1 MQTGCPRPL
10 TPAFARRLFSA
21 NLLIVAVTVLAL
33 TIATRQVS
41 HSRTRRMLVEQARLC
56 AAALVPGRNGDLSES
71 VDRLQDH
78 YDRLV
83 AVATLD
89 ALGHLHTVHPQRPSH
104 RRAVRAFLAG
114 DRHPVLA
121 PAAPEGELISVS
133 GAVVPLNGI
142 PSPVAQ
148 KVIILLRNDLYG
160 NDWAYATGVFALL
173 LGLMILLSTYRLRR
187 WFDHRITG
195 PLRNMA
201 GAVRDPLRE
210 PGRVPELDPGEWH
223 ETTQIAVQFRRLLEA
238 VAEREALARST
249 ECQSLRRIRNRE
261 LGFDRELRRVKD
273 QAAIDPL
280 TGLRNRSFLDEDLEP
295 LFERHQRKR
304 KDLSAVMFDVDDFK
318 RYNDT
323 KGHQAG
329 DVVLRFFGGLLRG
342 GIRPTDSAI
351 RYGGDEFLL
360 LLAETTPEQ
369 AGAIAERL
377 VKLFGQYTASLG
389 PDHNVSISAG
399 VASLATEDLETGH
412 ELVAKADTAL
422 YAAKQKGKNAVV
434 AHQAA

>member
-1 MQTGCPRPL
+1 MQTGCSKPL
-10 TPAFARRLFSA
+10 TPAFARRVLGA
-21 NLLIVAVTVLAL
+21 NLLIVAVAALAL

-41 HSRTRRMLVEQARLC
+41 HSRTQRMLVEQARLC
-56 AAALVPGRNGDLSES
+56 AAALVPGRNGDLFES
-71 VDRLQDH
+71 VHRLQDR
-78 YDRLV
+78 YDRLI

-89 ALGHLHTVHPQRPSH
+89 AHGKVHTVHPERPAH
-104 RRAVRAFLAG
+104 RTTVRAFLSG

-142 PSPVAQ
+142 PSPITQ
-148 KVIILLRNDLYG
+148 KAVVLFRD
-160 NDWAYATGVFALL
+160 DTYADDRAVSTAVFTLL
-173 LGLMILLSTYRLRR
+173 LVLTALLSTHALKG
-187 WFDHRITG
+187 WFDHRVAW
-195 PLRNMA
+195 PLRSLA
-201 GAVRDPLRE
+201 GAVRDPMRK
-210 PGRVPELDPGEWH
+210 PGQVPELHPGKWH
-223 ETTQIAVQFRRLLEA
+223 ETAQVAGELRKLLEA
-238 VAEREALARST
+238 IAEGDALARST
-249 ECQSLRRIRNRE
+249 ERESLRRIHDRE
-261 LGFDRELRRVKD
+261 QGFDRELRRVKD
-273 QAAIDPL
+273 QAAVDPL

-295 LFERHQRKR
+295 LFQQHRRKR
-304 KDLSAVMFDVDDFK
+304 KNLSAVMFDVDDFK

-329 DVVLRFFGGLLRG
+329 DAVLRFLGGLLRG

-369 AGAIAERL
+369 AGAIAQRL
-377 VKLFGQYTASLG
+377 VKLFGQHTASLG
-389 PDHNVSISAG
+389 SDHNVSISAG
-399 VASLATEDLETGH
+399 VASLTMEDLETGH
-412 ELVAKADTAL
+412 ELVAKADAAL

>member
-1 MQTGCPRPL
+1 MQTGYSRPL
-10 TPAFARRLFSA
+10 TPAFARRVLSA
-21 NLLIVAVTVLAL
+21 NLLIVAVAVLAL
-33 TIATRQVS
+33 VITTRQVL
-41 HSRTRRMLVEQARLC
+41 HSRTQRMLVEQARLC

-71 VDRLQDH
+71 VHRLQDR
-78 YDRLV
+78 YDRLI

-89 ALGHLHTVHPQRPSH
+89 AHGKVRTVHPERPSH
-104 RRAVRAFLAG
+104 RTAVRAFLAA

-121 PAAPEGELISVS
+121 PVAPGGELISVS

-142 PSPVAQ
+142 PSPATQ
-148 KVIILLRNDLYG
+148 KAVVLFRDDLYA
-160 NDWAYATGVFALL
+160 DDRVTSTALVALL
-173 LGLMILLSTYRLRR
+173 LGLTALLSADALKR
-187 WFDHRITG
+187 WFDHRIAG
-195 PLRNMA
+195 PLRSMA

-210 PGRVPELDPGEWH
+210 PGRVPELDPGKWH
-223 ETTQIAVQFRRLLEA
+223 ETAQIAVQFRKLLEA
-238 VAEREALARST
+238 VAEGDALARST
-249 ECQSLRRIRNRE
+249 ERESLRRIRDRE
-261 LGFDRELRRVKD
+261 QGFDCELRRVKD
-273 QAAIDPL
+273 QAAVDPL

-295 LFERHQRKR
+295 LFQRHQRKH
-304 KDLSAVMFDVDDFK
+304 KNLSAVMFDVDDFK

-329 DVVLRFFGGLLRG
+329 DAVLRFLGGLLRG

-399 VASLATEDLETGH
+399 VACLTTEDLETGH